1 MTPSDFKKGF
11 SAIEIALYDEDWKR
25 HSHLEQGMGSTFE
38 YILNNPIEQ
47 EVIVSLDQTT
57 ARMILKG
64 CKKYPGNY
72 YAIYL
77 YDKKGKGY
85 GQTAIPF

>member
-11 SAIEIALYDEDWKR
+11 SAFEIALYDEAWLR
-25 HSHLEQGMGSTFE
+25 HSHLEQSLGSTFE
-38 YILNNPIEQ
+38 YIVDNPIEQ
-47 EVIVSLDQTT
+47 DVIISLDQTT

-64 CKKYPGNY
+64 CKKSPGNY

-77 YDKKGKGY
+77 YNREGKAMGA
-85 GQTAIPF
+85 TAIPF